1 MGRRRRLV
9 WGFVSLGLGCNQL
22 TKCAQGREVFRD
34 EFLVLDPNI
43 AIGFQKCN
51 QANNSE
57 RVNL

>member
-9 WGFVSLGLGCNQL
+9 WGFGSLGLGCNQL
-22 TKCAQGREVFRD
+22 AKFAQIREVFRD
-34 EFLVLDPNI
+34 EFLVLDPNT